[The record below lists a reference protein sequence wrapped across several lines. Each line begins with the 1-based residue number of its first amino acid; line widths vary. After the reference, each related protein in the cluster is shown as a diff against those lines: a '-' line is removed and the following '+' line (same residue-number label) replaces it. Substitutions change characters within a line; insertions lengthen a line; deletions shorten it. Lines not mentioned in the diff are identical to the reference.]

1 VRAAADLPEFARMS
15 AEGRRAELI
24 AEAALV
30 GITAVW
36 GLTFVMV
43 QDAIALL
50 PVTAFLAYRFIPAGG
65 LIAGAA
71 WRRVRS
77 LGPAGLRD
85 GVLMGLALTAG
96 YLLQTY
102 GLERTTASASGFITG
117 LFVVITPVLTFLVR
131 RERESRTL
139 WLSVA
144 LATAG
149 LALIA
154 SGSSTTG
161 DGPQHTLGGDALTL
175 GCAAAFSIH
184 ILLTGSAVDR
194 HDVAG
199 LAAVQLSVC
208 GFICLVVAA
217 LAGELEMPDSGTV
230 WSALVV
236 TSLLA
241 SALGFLVQSFA
252 QQHATPPRTAL
263 ILAAEPA
270 FAGLFGFL
278 LAGDRLSLAGWLG
291 ALLVMAAIVAAAQ
304 RRPEPDTGAAAGR
317 GAGGE

>member
-1 VRAAADLPEFARMS
+1 MTAEDRRTERLAEFA
-15 AEGRRAELI
+15 LI
-24 AEAALV
+24 A
-30 GITAVW
+30 ITAVW

-65 LIAGAA
+65 LIAGVA

-77 LGPAGLRD
+77 LGTDGVRD

-102 GLERTTASASGFITG
+102 GLQHTTASASGFITG
-117 LFVVITPVLTFLVR
+117 LFVVITPVLTYYVR
-131 RERESRTL
+131 RERESRAL
-139 WLSVA
+139 WISVV

-154 SGSSTTG
+154 GGSSSTG
-161 DGPQHTLGGDALTL
+161 DGPAHTLGGDALTL
-175 GCAAAFSIH
+175 GCAAAFSVH

-208 GFICLVVAA
+208 GFLCLGVAA
-217 LAGELEMPDSGTV
+217 IAGDLEMPHSSTV

-236 TSLLA
+236 TSLVA

-278 LAGDRLSLAGWLG
+278 LAGDRLSLTGWLG
-291 ALLVMAAIVAAAQ
+291 AVLVMAAIVAAAE
-304 RRPEPDTGAAAGR
+304 RRPRPETGAAAGR
-317 GAGGE
+317 GAGAE